1 VPAPAADDLERN
13 KAQLQVMN
21 EHPATAHFHA
31 DIPQQYGYL
40 KFPPLP
46 TVAIVLT
53 PGMATRYCN
62 VDHLMAVIED
72 HLQAQESQNLELMAV
87 GQQLQNLRE
96 DGMVEERHTV
106 ALQHAVIDHLMSHRK
121 HDWQMVEVRFSMPST
136 LDMYHA
142 KFPLT
147 HPVLVRF
154 QYGVGALSLFTLTQ
168 KVNRT
173 KKADFFT
180 RDTNILQVM
189 RRLMDPNAAGIVDS
203 GVTAEDNAR
212 ATLLTAIDFMI
223 LDDTM
228 RARIV
233 HLLDA
238 NELEQAQ
245 VRTLCGCGCRA

>member
-1 VPAPAADDLERN
+1 
-13 KAQLQVMN
+13 M
-21 EHPATAHFHA
+21 
-31 DIPQQYGYL
+31 
-40 KFPPLP
+40 
-46 TVAIVLT
+46 
-53 PGMATRYCN
+53 
-62 VDHLMAVIED
+62 
-72 HLQAQESQNLELMAV
+72 
-87 GQQLQNLRE
+87 
-96 DGMVEERHTV
+96 
-106 ALQHAVIDHLMSHRK
+106 
-121 HDWQMVEVRFSMPST
+121 
-136 LDMYHA
+136 
-142 KFPLT
+142 T

-154 QYGVGALSLFTLTQ
+154 QYGVVALSLFTLTQ

-173 KKADFFT
+173 KKANFFT

-245 VRTLCGCGCRA
+245 VRTLCACGCRA